1 MQALDGARP
10 DAVAAAHA
18 SGRLTAR
25 ERMAGLLD
33 ADSFVEYGP
42 LAGETSEVD
51 DTSPADG
58 LVAGSGLIDG
68 QPVVAA
74 SYDQSVHQGTQSAR
88 NQRKLSRLIYLANTH
103 RWPFV
108 CFVDGDGARRDEP
121 LRPPPIVAATGV
133 RWDLYDGLAELSGWA
148 PTLAIVSGRSIDG
161 HAGIAMLSDFVVAT
175 EDSEFGS
182 WGPSGGNGD
191 PTLRSVADYAASGDV
206 HLVVADE
213 SAAIAAARRYL
224 GYCLQ
229 EFPTGEK
236 SPTHDEIIS
245 LIPDDRRRPYDMR
258 KVIAAFADADS
269 VMELSPGWGRA
280 MLTAFARLGGRSVG
294 IFANQPA
301 SSIAGAI
308 DSDAA
313 DKAARFVE
321 LCDAYE
327 FPLISFV
334 DNPGYMVGPQ
344 AERDGMARHHARPLS
359 ALHHRTVPL
368 YSVQLRK
375 AYGLGPSAMSGFGS
389 SRVVPELRLAWPS
402 VESGG
407 MSLEGAAYLVKRK
420 EIHAAKSREE
430 AFRIRNEYADQRRAV
445 ASGLRAGRSFSFD
458 DIVDP
463 LDTRDLIRS
472 MVERVPRSLGPKKHP
487 IDPR

>member
-1 MQALDGARP
+1 M
-10 DAVAAAHA
+10 
-18 SGRLTAR
+18 ST
-25 ERMAGLLD
+25 LLD
-33 ADSFVEYGP
+33 PESFVEYGA

-51 DTSPADG
+51 DASPADG
-58 LVAGSGLIDG
+58 LVAGSGLIHG
-68 QPVVAA
+68 EPVVAA
-74 SYDQSVHQGTQSAR
+74 SYDQSVHHGTQSAR
-88 NQRKLSRLIYLANTH
+88 NQRKLARLIYLANTH

-121 LRPPPIVAATGV
+121 LRPPPIVASTGV

-148 PTLAIVSGRSIDG
+148 PTVAIVSGRSIDG

-175 EDSEFGS
+175 AASAFGS
-182 WGPSGGNGD
+182 WGPSGAEGD
-191 PTLRSVADYAASGDV
+191 PIVRSVTDYAARGDV
-206 HLVVADE
+206 HLVVDDE
-213 SAAIAAARRYL
+213 SAAIVATRRYL
-224 GYCLQ
+224 GFFLQ
-229 EFPTGEK
+229 EFPSGEA
-236 SPTHDEIIS
+236 SPTHDQLRS
-245 LIPDDRRRPYDMR
+245 FIPDDRRRPYDMR
-258 KVIAAFADADS
+258 NVIEAFADADS
-269 VMELSPGWGRA
+269 TIELSPGWGRA
-280 MLTAFARLGGRSVG
+280 MLTVLARLGGRTVG

-301 SSIAGAI
+301 SSVAGAI

-321 LCDAYE
+321 LCDAHE

-344 AERDGMARHHARPLS
+344 AERDGMARHHARPLA

-375 AYGLGPSAMSGFGS
+375 AYGLGPSAMSGFGA
-389 SRVVPELRLAWPS
+389 SRVVPDLRLAWPS

-420 EIHAAKSREE
+420 EIHAAESREE
-430 AFRIRNEYADQRRAV
+430 AFRIRNEYADQRREA

-463 LDTRDLIRS
+463 LETRERIRT
-472 MVERVPRSLGPKKHP
+472 MIERVPRALASRKKHP